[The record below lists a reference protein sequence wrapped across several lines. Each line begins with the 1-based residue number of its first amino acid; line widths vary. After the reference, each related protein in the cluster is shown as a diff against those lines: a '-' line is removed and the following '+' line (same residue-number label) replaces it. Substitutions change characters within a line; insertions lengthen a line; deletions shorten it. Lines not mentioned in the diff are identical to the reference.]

1 MQEMTEPT
9 VCCICLTADR
19 PEMTRQAVECFR
31 AQTYPAKRLLIFDS
45 GREMEPNFDNED
57 RSEFWVPAPTGL
69 TIGELR
75 NAANAFWTEY
85 PIVAHFDSDDYSHP
99 NRIAEQVALLQS
111 SGAQCVGYNSMLFW
125 DETTAQI
132 EVRPDEPLAGGGVRG
147 IVKSVGEAWL
157 YTHPSPR
164 YALGTSL
171 CYWRSAWEAHPFE
184 ATSHGEDRRFLR
196 ALGEGVASTSSL
208 IGSIADHAP
217 RMVARIHGGN
227 TGAYPREQRLSSTSC
242 WQRAAG
248 ADEYCRSVFA

>member
-1 MQEMTEPT
+1 MNEPT
-9 VCCICLTADR
+9 VCCVCLTADR

-31 AQTYPAKRLLIFDS
+31 AQTYPAKKLLIYNS
-45 GREMEPNFDNED
+45 GESDEIDCGCGTECFHVLHTFPEPQ
-57 RSEFWVPAPTGL
+57 
-69 TIGELR
+69 TIGHLR
-75 NAANAFWTEY
+75 NLANSFRTEY
-85 PIVAHFDSDDYSHP
+85 GHDQSDIVIHFDSDDYSHP

-111 SGAQCVGYNSMLFW
+111 SGGQCVGYNSMLFW
-125 DETTAQI
+125 DEPRWIGKVSGCQLCGSTPCI
-132 EVRPDEPLAGGGVRG
+132 CE
-147 IVKSVGEAWL
+147 GEAWL

-196 ALGEGVASTSSL
+196 ALGDGVVSTSSL

-227 TGAYPREQRLSSTSC
+227 TGAYQREQRLSSTSC

-248 ADEYCRSVFA
+248 ADEFCRSVFA